1 MPPPL
6 NLTINLYER
15 VHLCPDRRAL
25 SIKIQPP
32 SVKRAAEL
40 DFQPLKVIWGYRL
53 VPEVGP
59 GFRVFKEESF
69 VCKERKKQPE
79 WKIERGTLLTI
90 TRKANNNIFKDNK

>member
-15 VHLCPDRRAL
+15 VHSCPDRMAL
-25 SIKIQPP
+25 SIKTQPP
-32 SVKRAAEL
+32 SVKGAAEP

-69 VCKERKKQPE
+69 CLPGKNEAARVEDV
-79 WKIERGTLLTI
+79 TLNSSCNH
-90 TRKANNNIFKDNK
+90 KGS